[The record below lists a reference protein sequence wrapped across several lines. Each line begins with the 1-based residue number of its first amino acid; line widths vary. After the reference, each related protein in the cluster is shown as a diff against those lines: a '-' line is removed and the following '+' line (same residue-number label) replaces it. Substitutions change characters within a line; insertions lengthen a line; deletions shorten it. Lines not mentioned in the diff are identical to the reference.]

1 MIRCGLGQEVACCFN
16 DFDNIDWSN
25 GNGNVD
31 VQMYGLNSEEK
42 PSFKMLELSFS
53 SKFKI
58 ISFAKTVSKIT
69 GAFICSKKFLYI
81 CKSVIRPCMEC
92 YCHVWDGAT
101 EYCLKIL
108 DKLQKRACRTIVPSL
123 AACLEP
129 LAHCRKAVF
138 SIGITL
144 VDFHLNCPKWFHF
157 LILVESLLVILTD
170 CMIFCHH
177 SQML

>member
-1 MIRCGLGQEVACCFN
+1 M
-16 DFDNIDWSN
+16 
-25 GNGNVD
+25 
-31 VQMYGLNSEEK
+31 
-42 PSFKMLELSFS
+42 
-53 SKFKI
+53 
-58 ISFAKTVSKIT
+58 
-69 GAFICSKKFLYI
+69 KFLYI
-81 CKSVIRPCMEC
+81 CKSAIRPCMEY

-101 EYCLKIL
+101 GYCLEIL

-129 LAHCRKAVF
+129 LAHCRKVVF
-138 SIGITL
+138 SIGISL

-157 LILVESLLVILTD
+157 LILVESLLVILID